1 MKKLTTIFAALFLC
15 LGMAQAQDA
24 YYSGNSKIWKND
36 SLLYNLTD
44 SINIQLKALQVA
56 ENGTTYGA
64 GYTFDTAGIQGRIWM
79 NDSCVFTGDTNTYFD
94 HLVLTANGWTAA
106 GFNNVWQN
114 GELLYSY
121 SHGEDECHIQ
131 GLAVDTTTVMQ
142 AALSPS
148 LATLSSMPAF
158 GKTTRSFGWKTPFRV
173 SKASALAVETF
184 MQLGS

>member
-131 GLAVDTTTVMQ
+131 GLAVDTTT
-142 AALSPS
+142 ALPCQHLEKR
-148 LATLSSMPAF
+148 LAPLDGRHRFEYP
-158 GKTTRSFGWKTPFRV
+158 KHLLWRWKHLCSWV
-173 SKASALAVETF
+173 HD
-184 MQLGS
+184 